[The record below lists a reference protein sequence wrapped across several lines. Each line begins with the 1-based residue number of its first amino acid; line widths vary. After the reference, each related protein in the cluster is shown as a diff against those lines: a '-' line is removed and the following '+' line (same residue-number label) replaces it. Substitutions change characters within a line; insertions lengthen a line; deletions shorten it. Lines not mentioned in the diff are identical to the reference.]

1 MIYRCPFQL
10 LCIFCTN
17 RAVMQQLQT
26 LIDYM
31 PRSQYGLLK
40 TRHMS
45 HFELQAHYCI
55 HCIVQHSLGG
65 PLVQGICNT
74 KVHHGV
80 IKQSAKGWA
89 CTSFDSTT
97 LSLEVR
103 SSDMQRVDPAH
114 VQHLAFFEY
123 VICNTWWKY
132 RIGQVVDCTS
142 KTRQPVLVG
151 KFLEESS
158 APVSYTK
165 VHFGLWYLVVTK
177 ERKPTNLLE
186 T

>member
-1 MIYRCPFQL
+1 MPHASSQDKAVQLHSCQPSFSFSHSRRWTRPISMIYRCPFQL

-40 TRHMS
+40 THHMS

-80 IKQSAKGWA
+80 IKQSANGWA

-123 VICNTWWKY
+123 VICNTW
-132 RIGQVVDCTS
+132 
-142 KTRQPVLVG
+142 
-151 KFLEESS
+151 
-158 APVSYTK
+158 
-165 VHFGLWYLVVTK
+165 
-177 ERKPTNLLE
+177 
-186 T
+186 